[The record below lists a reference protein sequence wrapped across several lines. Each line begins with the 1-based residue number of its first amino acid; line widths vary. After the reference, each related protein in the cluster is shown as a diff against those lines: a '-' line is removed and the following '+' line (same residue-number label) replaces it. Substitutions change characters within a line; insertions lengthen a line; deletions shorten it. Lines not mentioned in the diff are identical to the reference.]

1 MKKSLYLNQICNSLD
16 KERDQFLH
24 LRRLYTI
31 KPTLK
36 IEPPIKPKFLK
47 INRSKILKRA
57 QTQLRIDYENDI
69 LYRKISEIKLKK
81 GEYNQNILKPK
92 KIYPAFRRTYFNF
105 KYQDI
110 EKMKNIFEDNIKLKN
125 RLDNAK
131 SYYKTEDINED
142 AKKQEKYLNNIL
154 SKNRAINIPPPL
166 NYYDIDQYKN
176 LVEAQNEN
184 ENQDENIIKEDER
197 EGDEEEGEEKTK
209 EKKNE
214 QNNKEEKNKDDKTEK
229 NEKENEKEEKDKK
242 NEKEKLENENKN
254 KEESKKNNVSTTNNS
269 THDKN
274 NAH

>member
-1 MKKSLYLNQICNSLD
+1 MKQSFYSNEICNSLD

-47 INRSKILKRA
+47 INKSKILKRA

-69 LYRKISEIKLKK
+69 LARKILEINSKK
-81 GEYNQNILKPK
+81 GNYNQNILKPQRD
-92 KIYPAFRRTYFNF
+92 YPAFRRTYFNY

-110 EKMKNIFEDNIKLKN
+110 EKMKTILADNIKLRN
-125 RLDNAK
+125 RLNNVK
-131 SYYKTEDINED
+131 SYYKTEDINEE

-154 SKNRAINIPPPL
+154 SKNRMIKVPPPL

-176 LVEAQNEN
+176 FVEAQNEN
-184 ENQDENIIKEDER
+184 ENQDENIIEEDER
-197 EGDEEEGEEKTK
+197 EGDDEEEEKEKNNENDIKNEDKNKIEKNNINNEEK
-209 EKKNE
+209 
-214 QNNKEEKNKDDKTEK
+214 
-229 NEKENEKEEKDKK
+229 KENEK
-242 NEKEKLENENKN
+242 NNENKD
-254 KEESKKNNVSTTNNS
+254 EPKKNNISTTNNS
-269 THDKN
+269 TNAKN

>member
-69 LYRKISEIKLKK
+69 LYNKKLVDIQLKK
-81 GEYNQNILKPK
+81 GEYNQNKLKPK
-92 KIYPAFRRTYFNF
+92 KDYPAFRRTYFNY

-110 EKMKNIFEDNIKLKN
+110 EKMKTILEDNINWKN
-125 RLDNAK
+125 RLDNVK
-131 SYYKTEDINED
+131 PYYKTEDINEE
-142 AKKQEKYLNNIL
+142 ARKQEQYLNNIL
-154 SKNRAINIPPPL
+154 SKNKMIKIPPPL

-184 ENQDENIIKEDER
+184 ENKDENIIEEDER
-197 EGDEEEGEEKTK
+197 EGDDEDEEKEK

-214 QNNKEEKNKDDKTEK
+214 NDKNNKDKKENNNNKENV
-229 NEKENEKEEKDKK
+229 NN
-242 NEKEKLENENKN
+242 NNENKD
-254 KEESKKNNVSTTNNS
+254 EPKKNNVSTTNNS
-269 THDKN
+269 TNAKN
-274 NAH
+274 NNNEH

>member
-1 MKKSLYLNQICNSLD
+1 MKKSFYLNQICNSLD

-69 LYRKISEIKLKK
+69 LYNKKLVDIQLKK
-81 GEYNQNILKPK
+81 GEYNQNKLKPK
-92 KIYPAFRRTYFNF
+92 KDYPAFRRTYFNY

-110 EKMKNIFEDNIKLKN
+110 EKMKTILEENINWNI
-125 RLDNAK
+125 RLNK
-131 SYYKTEDINED
+131 VKPYYKTEDINEE
-142 AKKQEKYLNNIL
+142 ARKQEKYLNNIL
-154 SKNRAINIPPPL
+154 SKNRMIKVPPPL

-184 ENQDENIIKEDER
+184 ENQDENIIEEDER
-197 EGDEEEGEEKTK
+197 EGDDEE
-209 EKKNE
+209 
-214 QNNKEEKNKDDKTEK
+214 
-229 NEKENEKEEKDKK
+229 EEKDKK
-242 NEKEKLENENKN
+242 KENDIKNEDKNKVEKNNINNEEKKENEKNNENKD
-254 KEESKKNNVSTTNNS
+254 EPKKNNISTTNNS
-269 THDKN
+269 TKN